1 MDASELASL
10 LDEGRYAEGRSAA
23 EELLR
28 HASLTDAER
37 ARAFLALSYCIAALH
52 AGQES
57 LGPAELAVHFSR
69 QSSEYEVAAHAL
81 CHLAFLCYEHRLY
94 KRATQC
100 LEEYFQYFPHYG
112 EAKTL
117 EGWVLAH
124 LGLFY
129 QAMGRAP
136 KAAEFYERA
145 YRWHLEHAVSP
156 AQVDQHRA
164 EWLWQLLKLG
174 RVDEAWEL
182 LSASGAYLREHPND
196 LDARARY
203 YNNRAYY
210 HYLSGHYT
218 TALDIALQTMQ
229 VRGIAAIR
237 KAQAC
242 LILHYTARAMNLWQ
256 DARGLATLARIHAN
270 VSRRPELEEEAT
282 RALLHL
288 QHDSG
293 LPLMDDLFRN
303 LSRMARTAVIATE

>member
-1 MDASELASL
+1 MDANDLAGL
-10 LDEGRYAEGRSAA
+10 LDEGRYAECRSAA

-28 HASLTDAER
+28 HASLSDAER
-37 ARAFLALSYCIAALH
+37 ARAFLALSYCTVALH

-69 QSSEYEVAAHAL
+69 QASDYEVAAHAL

-94 KRATQC
+94 KRAAQC
-100 LEEYFQYFPHYG
+100 LEEYFQYLPLYS

-124 LGLFY
+124 MGLFY

-136 KAAEFYERA
+136 KALEFYEKA
-145 YRWHLEHAVSP
+145 YEWHAERAVSA
-156 AQVDQHRA
+156 AQIDQHRA

-174 RVDEAWEL
+174 RVDEARDL

-203 YNNRAYY
+203 YNNKAYY
-210 HYLSGHYT
+210 HYLAGHYA

-229 VRGIAAIR
+229 VRGIAAVR

-242 LILHYTARAMNLWQ
+242 LILHYTTRAMGLWK

-303 LSRMARTAVIATE
+303 LSRMARTPMVATE